1 MRTTNETCSDSNYSS
16 FNKESFQKN
25 TSGYSPFLKF
35 NENLYNK
42 CQSKFSEFA
51 SNKKNDLKLMIN
63 SQTKEKISIKDFLEN
78 ESNTFN
84 KLTPIPF
91 INKRR
96 IKNEGEKKEFKN
108 LERNVVLMRRLE
120 YANKIKE
127 KNLKKK
133 YYNKIN
139 QIIFIQ
145 KMTRGFLVRKVIYQV
160 GVINNS
166 LKKFFFLIKLCVQKK
181 YFYLFKYNIEQI
193 LTRNDYGVMTESER
207 IKINNNMFK
216 DDDYDENNEKTLDIG
231 KNNNFL
237 INDNFNNENNFYNK
251 NKFYDE
257 NYFLNNN
264 AKKRNYINDNYNDN
278 EINKKPMQ
286 LINEQLN
293 KIKNQDINEYNN
305 IIIENENYID
315 FSGKVSETNDKNKYH
330 NNMYENYI
338 KASSSNKNFFR
349 ISKFAS
355 NMSINSYKAKII
367 FIQRYF
373 RKFLF
378 QKEFYGKFGAK
389 KIGFILLKNVITN
402 KIGYFV
408 FNIIKLIYK
417 NCNNDVTQEEDFIQ
431 LDSERIEEVKQKYNN
446 AIESINFQ

>member
-1 MRTTNETCSDSNYSS
+1 MRTTNETCSDSYYSS

-25 TSGYSPFLKF
+25 STGFSPFLKF

-78 ESNTFN
+78 TQNTFN

-91 INKRR
+91 ISKRK
-96 IKNEGEKKEFKN
+96 IKNEGEKKELKN

-127 KNLKKK
+127 QNLKKK

-139 QIIFIQ
+139 HIIFLQ
-145 KMTRGFLVRKVIYQV
+145 KMTRGYLVRKVIYQV
-160 GVINNS
+160 DVINNS

-193 LTRNDYGVMTESER
+193 LVKNDYGMPTECDR
-207 IKINNNMFK
+207 IKTNNNMFK
-216 DDDYDENNEKTLDIG
+216 EDDFDENYENTLDMG
-231 KNNNFL
+231 KNNNYL
-237 INDNFNNENNFYNK
+237 INENIDNGNNFYN
-251 NKFYDE
+251 NKKSYNE
-257 NYFLNNN
+257 NYFLNANME
-264 AKKRNYINDNYNDN
+264 KENDYNN
-278 EINKKPMQ
+278 EITRKPMKF
-286 LINEQLN
+286 INEQLN
-293 KIKNQDINEYNN
+293 KIKNQNINECNN

-315 FSGKVSETNDKNKYH
+315 YSGRASDTNEQMKYN
-330 NNMYENYI
+330 NNMFENYI
-338 KASSSNKNFFR
+338 QASSSNKNLFK
-349 ISKFAS
+349 ISKFS
-355 NMSINSYKAKII
+355 NNIKPINSYKAKII

-378 QKEFYGKFGAK
+378 QKEFYGKLGEK
-389 KIGFILLKNVITN
+389 KVGFILFKNIITN
-402 KIGYFV
+402 KVGNFV
-408 FNIIKLIYK
+408 FNIIKIM
-417 NCNNDVTQEEDFIQ
+417 CNSCDNDVTQEEDFVQ

-446 AIESINFQ
+446 AIESINF

>member
-1 MRTTNETCSDSNYSS
+1 MRTTNETCSDSYYSS

-25 TSGYSPFLKF
+25 TSGFSPFLKF

-96 IKNEGEKKEFKN
+96 IKNEEEKKEFKN

-120 YANKIKE
+120 YANKMKE
-127 KNLKKK
+127 KNIKKK

-139 QIIFIQ
+139 YIIFIQ

-166 LKKFFFLIKLCVQKK
+166 LKTFFFLIKLCVQKK
-181 YFYLFKYNIEQI
+181 YFYLFKYNLEQI
-193 LTRNDYGVMTESER
+193 LTKNDYGIATESER

-216 DDDYDENNEKTLDIG
+216 DDDYNENNEKALDIE
-231 KNNNFL
+231 K
-237 INDNFNNENNFYNK
+237 NNFYNK
-251 NKFYDE
+251 NKVYDK

-264 AKKRNYINDNYNDN
+264 MKKENYNN
-278 EINKKPMQ
+278 NEYEINKKSMQ
-286 LINEQLN
+286 FINEQLN
-293 KIKNQDINEYNN
+293 EIKNQDINEYNN

-315 FSGKVSETNDKNKYH
+315 FSGKVSEKNYKKKNN

-349 ISKFAS
+349 ISKFS
-355 NMSINSYKAKII
+355 NNMPINSYKAKII

-389 KIGFILLKNVITN
+389 KVGFILLKNVITN
-402 KIGYFV
+402 KIGLFV
-408 FNIIKLIYK
+408 FNVIKLIYQ
-417 NCNNDVTQEEDFIQ
+417 NCNNDITQEDDFIQ

-446 AIESINFQ
+446 AFESINFQ

>member
-181 YFYLFKYNIEQI
+181 YFYLFKCNIEQI
-193 LTRNDYGVMTESER
+193 LTKNDYGVMTESER

-251 NKFYDE
+251 NKVYDE

-264 AKKRNYINDNYNDN
+264 TKKRNYINDNDNDN

-338 KASSSNKNFFR
+338 KASSSNKNIIR

-378 QKEFYGKFGAK
+378 QKEFCGKFGAK